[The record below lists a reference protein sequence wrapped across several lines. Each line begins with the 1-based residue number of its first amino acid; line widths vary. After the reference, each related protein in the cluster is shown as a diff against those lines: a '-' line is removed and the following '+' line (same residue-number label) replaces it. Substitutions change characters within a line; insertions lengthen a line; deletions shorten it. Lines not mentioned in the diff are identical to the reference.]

1 MTFNEGMQID
11 TSTTSSSGRGGGG
24 GRRVA
29 IGGGI
34 GGLLVVVLALFLG
47 VDPGTVLPQGGP
59 SEYDAQGVEAPGF
72 DLNQCKTGKDAN
84 NITEC
89 RVVATGNSVDGVWSQ
104 LLQGYTRPRIQ
115 LFDGQVQTNCGPATA
130 DVGPFYCPAD
140 QTAYFDTSFF
150 NVLVDQFG
158 SSGGP
163 LAQEY
168 VVAHEFGHHV
178 QNLQG
183 VLGRAQ
189 QGPTGPEGN
198 GVRTELQADCYAGVW
213 AHYAAITRQES
224 TGETFLE
231 PLTDK
236 DIADALS
243 AAASVGDD
251 RIQEAA
257 TGRVSPES
265 WTHGS
270 SEGRQHWFTVG
281 YQTGDPNKCDTFSA
295 RDLEQ
300 G

>member
-11 TSTTSSSGRGGGG
+11 TSTTSSSGGGRGPGRGIAVGGGL
-24 GRRVA
+24 
-29 IGGGI
+29 
-34 GGLLVVVLALFLG
+34 GGLLIVVVALFLG
-47 VDPGTVLPQGGP
+47 VDPSSVVPQQAGP
-59 SEYDAQGVEAPGF
+59 QTAETPGF
-72 DLNQCKTGKDAN
+72 DLSQCKTGADAN
-84 NITEC
+84 EIVQC
-89 RVVATGNSVDGVWSQ
+89 RVVATGNSVDGVWAQ
-104 LLQGYTRPRIQ
+104 LMPGYTRPKVR
-115 LFDGQVQTNCGPATA
+115 LFTGQVDTGCGPATS

-140 QTAYFDTSFF
+140 QTAYFDTDFF
-150 NVLVDQFG
+150 DVLTTQFG

-178 QNLQG
+178 QNLEG

-189 QGPTGPEGN
+189 QGAQGATGA

-213 AHYAAITRQES
+213 AHFAAITKQES
-224 TGETFLE
+224 TGVPFLK
-231 PLTDK
+231 PLSDK

-251 RIQEAA
+251 RIQRSA
-257 TGRVSPES
+257 TGRVNPES

-270 SEGRQHWFTVG
+270 SEQRQKWFTTG
-281 YQTGDPNKCDTFSA
+281 YQTGDPAQCDTFAA
-295 RDLEQ
+295 RDL

>member
-1 MTFNEGMQID
+1 MTFNEGMRID
-11 TSTTSSSGRGGGG
+11 TSTTSSSGG
-24 GRRVA
+24 GRGPGRGIA
-29 IGGGI
+29 IGGGL
-34 GGLLVVVLALFLG
+34 GGLVIVVVALLLG
-47 VDPGTVLPQGGP
+47 VDPSSVMSQQQMDT
-59 SEYDAQGVEAPGF
+59 QGVEAPGF
-72 DLNQCKTGKDAN
+72 DLSQCKTGADAN
-84 NITEC
+84 NIVQC
-89 RVVATGNSVDGVWSQ
+89 RVVATGNSLDGVWAD
-104 LLQGYTRPRIQ
+104 LMPGYTRPRVE
-115 LFDGQVQTNCGPATA
+115 LFEGGTNTGGCGFA
-130 DVGPFYCPAD
+130 DSAVGPFYCPGD
-140 QTAYFDTSFF
+140 KTAYFDVSFF
-150 NVLVDQFG
+150 DVLQSQFG

-189 QGPTGPEGN
+189 QDPTGPTGG

-213 AHYAAITRQES
+213 AHYAAITKQEGTDVPFLKKL
-224 TGETFLE
+224 TGI
-231 PLTDK
+231 

-243 AAASVGDD
+243 AAEAVGDD

-270 SEGRQHWFTVG
+270 SAQRQKWFTTG
-281 YQTGDPNKCDTFSA
+281 YQSGDPAQCDTFA
-295 RDLEQ
+295 TNNL